1 MRRLGISLLSGKSSL
16 RLLFE
21 KGCLIM
27 NEQLLA
33 LILKAQP
40 PKQVLDKMWF
50 HVFCQKFANVLLEEV
65 EKELETNE
73 NCNE

>member
-1 MRRLGISLLSGKSSL
+1 
-16 RLLFE
+16 
-21 KGCLIM
+21 M